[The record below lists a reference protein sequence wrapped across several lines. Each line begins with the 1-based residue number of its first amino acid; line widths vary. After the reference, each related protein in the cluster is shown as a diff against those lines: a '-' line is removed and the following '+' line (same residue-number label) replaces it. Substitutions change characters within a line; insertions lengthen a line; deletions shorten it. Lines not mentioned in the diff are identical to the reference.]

1 MTLQAILT
9 SIFGPAA
16 LTIAA
21 AVWGGWKLWRLI
33 ERRLDDLD
41 HKMSTSFT
49 EVNGEVGLIKGS
61 LTNMDNKI
69 CNDNTRLNAI
79 EECIYYVLDGVVQN
93 GANGPVKRYRDAI
106 AASGRWCPPEH

>member
-1 MTLQAILT
+1 MSLQAILT
-9 SIFGPAA
+9 SVFGPAA

-33 ERRLDDLD
+33 ERRLDNLD
-41 HKMSTSFT
+41 HTIDSRFT
-49 EVNGEVGLIKGS
+49 ASEGEIALIKGALS
-61 LTNMDNKI
+61 QMDGKF
-69 CNDNTRLNAI
+69 CTDNDRLNSI